1 MLSRLGAVRL
11 AREEARTIIMMKKKA
26 FNSFAIVA
34 VKKFVYVDDILIPV
48 DRDNTAYATA
58 FELFLEFGNDHCSK

>member
-11 AREEARTIIMMKKKA
+11 SREEARTIIMMKKKA
-26 FNSFAIVA
+26 LYFFATAA

-48 DRDNTAYATA
+48 DQEDMAYANA
-58 FELFLEFGNDHCSK
+58 FELFLKFGNDHCSN